1 MGSES
6 DSLFGQLKS
15 ILDISDS
22 AAGLTVEKIGGGYEG
37 GGGECEVSV
46 VELFARER
54 VSIFYQ

>member
-22 AAGLTVEKIGGGYEG
+22 AAGLT
-37 GGGECEVSV
+37 GEVRRWV
-46 VELFARER
+46 RRRRRR
-54 VSIFYQ
+54 V